1 MTEKVL
7 VIDDVLTGE
16 INRILES
23 LSSLFYDATH
33 YQSPHWCHSMRSQ
46 TLMTKIHTPLF
57 NNVVAYTYLRWA
69 SFILWRRPIDT
80 LYKTYVNLKRI

>member
-7 VIDDVLTGE
+7 VIDDVITGE

-33 YQSPHWCHSMRSQ
+33 YQSPHWCHSTIS
-46 TLMTKIHTPLF
+46 
-57 NNVVAYTYLRWA
+57 V
-69 SFILWRRPIDT
+69 
-80 LYKTYVNLKRI
+80 